1 MTLQE
6 LYQNIGGDYAQAM
19 RVLLVERLLDK
30 HIRKFPKN
38 GVIESVLTAG
48 ENMDPTA
55 MFETAHTVKGVT
67 ANLGLVAI
75 SSLASEITEEFRPGA
90 VRRLTDEQVREKLGK
105 IEELYRK
112 TIEGIKQYE
121 EG

>member
-55 MFETAHTVKGVT
+55 MFETAHTVRETTKAVRK
-67 ANLGLVAI
+67 
-75 SSLASEITEEFRPGA
+75 EFRAAPLDEA
-90 VRRLTDEQVREKLGK
+90 APRLRKLTDEQVREKLGK
-105 IEELYRK
+105 MEELYRK